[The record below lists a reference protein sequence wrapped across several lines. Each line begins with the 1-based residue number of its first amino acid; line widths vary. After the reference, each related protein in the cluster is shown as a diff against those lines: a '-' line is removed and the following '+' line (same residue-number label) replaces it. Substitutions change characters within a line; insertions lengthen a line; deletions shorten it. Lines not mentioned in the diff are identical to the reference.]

1 MSPDES
7 PCGLGGSSAF
17 IPQDRP
23 LSHNEKSRYDR
34 PLSALRSSAFA
45 LDPLFSPKDRLLW
58 PWRIAC
64 FRPYSLHPKSH
75 QSFRVNYDRLFPVD
89 DRIISGLWWLR
100 ISLYDR
106 ILSGWWSYE
115 AVKRQRPLYHHA
127 SHFTSSQKTIYFQ
140 LYRFCFQSTFFQYSV
155 YLSNVI
161 NICFQNKIMFPNG
174 NVSNVCFQYTL
185 SRISVWY
192 GPYRM
197 GLGES

>member
-7 PCGLGGSSAF
+7 LCGLGGSSAL
-17 IPQDRP
+17 IPQDRR
-23 LSHNEKSRYDR
+23 LSHFKKSRYDR

-45 LDPLFSPKDRLLW
+45 LDRLLWHKDRLFWPKDRLLW

-140 LYRFCFQSTFFQYSV
+140 LYRFCFQSTFFPIFGVSFQCYK
-155 YLSNVI
+155 YL
-161 NICFQNKIMFPNG
+161 FPK
-174 NVSNVCFQYTL
+174 
-185 SRISVWY
+185 
-192 GPYRM
+192 
-197 GLGES
+197 